1 MKKIMHVTFVFSLLL
16 ASTVYAMHFNK
27 NIVEK
32 KVSGQ
37 GEVMD
42 RQKNKIYLNKAT
54 VESLK
59 QLKGIGS
66 KRAKDIVTF
75 RNSHGLFQAIDDLI
89 LVKGVNKKFIKRL
102 IKKNESYEI
111 LL

>member
-1 MKKIMHVTFVFSLLL
+1 MFSLML

-27 NIVEK
+27 NIIEK
-32 KVSGQ
+32 KALGQ
-37 GEVMD
+37 GEVMS
-42 RQKNKIYLNKAT
+42 RQENKIYLNKAT

-75 RNSHGLFQAIDDLI
+75 RNAHGLFQTIDDLV
-89 LVKGVNKKFIKRL
+89 LVKGFNKKFIQRL

-111 LL
+111 LV